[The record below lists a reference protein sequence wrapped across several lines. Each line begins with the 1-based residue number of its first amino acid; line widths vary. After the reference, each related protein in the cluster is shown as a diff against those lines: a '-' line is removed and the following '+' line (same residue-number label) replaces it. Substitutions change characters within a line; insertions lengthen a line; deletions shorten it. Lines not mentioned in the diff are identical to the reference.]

1 MTVPQSEERKP
12 FVKPADYY
20 SSPSPVAVLPRGV
33 TFGCAGAS
41 LFVLLLVFAAG
52 LLLSGER
59 LLLFMDFSLGRSVT
73 AMTGMYAADVTTARR
88 TSLEAEIDRM
98 RENLRGGRI
107 SIPALQPFLQELQR
121 SISDERVTSPEAAKL
136 EQSVRKINATAKR

>member
-1 MTVPQSEERKP
+1 MTVPQSDERKP

-20 SSPSPVAVLPRGV
+20 SSPTPVAVLPRGV

-59 LLLFMDFSLGRSVT
+59 LLLLMDFSLGRSVN
-73 AMTGMYAADVTTARR
+73 AMTGMYAADVTPQRKKT
-88 TSLEAEIDRM
+88 LESEIDRM
-98 RENLRGGRI
+98 RDALRGERV
-107 SIPALQPFLQELQR
+107 SLPALQPFLQELQKAV
-121 SISDERVTSPEAAKL
+121 SDDRVTSAEAAKL
-136 EQSVRKINATAKR
+136 EESARKINATAKR